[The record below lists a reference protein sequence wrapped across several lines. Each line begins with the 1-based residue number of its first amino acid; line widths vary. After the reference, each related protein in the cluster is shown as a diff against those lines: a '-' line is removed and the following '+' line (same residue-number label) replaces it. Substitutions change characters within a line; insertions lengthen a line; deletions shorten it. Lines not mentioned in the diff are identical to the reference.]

1 MFEYSKN
8 LSFDES
14 LLESDFHRKNLEI
27 GSLNLD
33 DLNKRYSIDTEVEY
47 KEIDGQ
53 YKFKSVNRLAPYT
66 TIEHFL
72 NNYKFWSHLDD
83 KRSKEQIE
91 FFISDAKADYSKATA
106 FISPKETL
114 TPENKQRNIQWF
126 ISAKERFKKIYKDY
140 YPLGFLENDSEQEIS
155 RRLANLCDELDKWV
169 VRKT

>member
-72 NNYKFWSHLDD
+72 NNY
-83 KRSKEQIE
+83 
-91 FFISDAKADYSKATA
+91 
-106 FISPKETL
+106 
-114 TPENKQRNIQWF
+114 
-126 ISAKERFKKIYKDY
+126 
-140 YPLGFLENDSEQEIS
+140 
-155 RRLANLCDELDKWV
+155 
-169 VRKT
+169 